1 LIQIFA
7 PLFFLGTIF
16 NMAVTG
22 FVDMF
27 HFCRL
32 MQEDNIIR
40 DAPNAPELNVS
51 NPTIEFK
58 NVYFKYSDISANKFN
73 HTSNEKVVHTNPTV
87 VDEGANKIKIDAE
100 PNGEPNGANAATVN
114 NWIREDVSFTIPAG
128 TSCALVGATGSGK
141 STCVR
146 LLYRF

>member
-1 LIQIFA
+1 MNTINGSQQLIIGLTNFVALAFCAYDIIAQDMDIGVFVTVQVYMIQIFA

-27 HFCRL
+27 HFCKL

-40 DAPNAPELNVS
+40 DDPNATEMNVT

-58 NVYFKYSDISANKFN
+58 NV
-73 HTSNEKVVHTNPTV
+73 
-87 VDEGANKIKIDAE
+87 
-100 PNGEPNGANAATVN
+100 
-114 NWIREDVSFTIPAG
+114 
-128 TSCALVGATGSGK
+128 
-141 STCVR
+141 
-146 LLYRF
+146 